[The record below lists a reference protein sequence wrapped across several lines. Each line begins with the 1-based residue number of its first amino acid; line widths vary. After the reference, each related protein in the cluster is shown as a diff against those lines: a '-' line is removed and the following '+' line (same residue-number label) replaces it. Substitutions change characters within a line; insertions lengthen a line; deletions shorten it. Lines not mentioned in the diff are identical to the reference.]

1 MNKKRFPLATLLQLR
16 EHRVETARALV
27 MERQAQ
33 VQARREACTAIEGE
47 IVALN
52 QERAGQRLRL
62 LDPPPAGVPW
72 AMAMAQRES
81 HIDHL
86 AELAD
91 AARQRL
97 ADAQGKLRE
106 AEAALDEARKAFFRA
121 KSRLEALEKRRDVW
135 RKEQGAIAQRRE
147 EAQSADLLLAAHQ
160 RSTHHNSPF

>member
-1 MNKKRFPLATLLQLR
+1 MNKQRFPLATLLQLR

-33 VQARREACTAIEGE
+33 VQAWREACTAIEGE

-52 QERAGQRLRL
+52 QERAPQRLRL
-62 LDPPPAGVPW
+62 LDPPPPGVPW
-72 AMAMAQRES
+72 AMAMAQREA
-81 HIDHL
+81 HVDHL
-86 AELAD
+86 AELAS

-135 RKEQGAIAQRRE
+135 RKEQSAIAQRRE
-147 EAQSADLLLAAHQ
+147 EAQSADLLLAARQ

>member
-1 MNKKRFPLATLLQLR
+1 MNKQRFPLATLLQLR

-52 QERAGQRLRL
+52 QERASQRLRL

-81 HIDHL
+81 HVDHL
-86 AELAD
+86 AELAN

-135 RKEQGAIAQRRE
+135 RKEQSAIAQRRE
-147 EAQSADLLLAAHQ
+147 EAQSADLLLAARQ

>member
-1 MNKKRFPLATLLQLR
+1 MNKQRFPLATLLQLR

-52 QERAGQRLRL
+52 QERASQRLRL

-72 AMAMAQRES
+72 AMAMAQREA
-81 HIDHL
+81 HVDHL
-86 AELAD
+86 AELAN

-135 RKEQGAIAQRRE
+135 RKEQSAIAQRRE
-147 EAQSADLLLAAHQ
+147 EAQSADLLLAARQ